1 MPCEFK
7 KGDRVVLVSPIIGS
21 SLSVGAEG
29 TVLCAGGCGAEVA
42 FDDYRD
48 STFRIPN
55 SFLRVVDYS
64 ALFGCNTYIT
74 DALAYSAKRLLDKAY
89 PVMLHQGDAFEFK
102 VDPGPFDSAALDK
115 YIRWD
120 EEHLRVAMDV
130 SNSLNENKK
139 EETPM
144 NTMYTAKNCR
154 VACISFNEYSD
165 KTYSYALF
173 LNDVE
178 PGDRV
183 VVRNFNGDLTIGTLA
198 RITDDGHDKV
208 KDGCEVICV
217 IDMTAFNK
225 RQEQFAKA
233 AALRKKMDARVKA
246 LQEISLYEMLAKD
259 DPELADLLAEFKSV
273 NG

>member
-1 MPCEFK
+1 MPCKFK
-7 KGDRVVLVSPIIGS
+7 KGDRVMLASPGLVSR
-21 SLSVGAEG
+21 LSVGAEG
-29 TVLCAGGCGAEVA
+29 TVLCAGWDGVEVA

-48 STFRIPN
+48 SVFRVPN
-55 SFLRVVDYS
+55 RALRAVVDYS
-64 ALFGCNTYIT
+64 ALWGCNTDIT
-74 DALAYSAKRLLDKAY
+74 DALAYSAKRILDAAY
-89 PVMLHQGDAFEFK
+89 PLKLHRGDAFEFK
-102 VDPGPFDSAALDK
+102 ADPDPMFE
-115 YIRWD
+115 I
-120 EEHLRVAMDV
+120 
-130 SNSLNENKK
+130 KK

-144 NTMYTAKNCR
+144 NTMYNEKNCR
-154 VACISFNEYSD
+154 VACISFDDYSN

-178 PGDRV
+178 PGDKV
-183 VVRNFNGDLTIGTLA
+183 VVRNSNGDLTVGTLA

-208 KDGCEVICV
+208 KNGCEVICV

-246 LQEISLYEMLAKD
+246 LQEISLYELLAKD